1 MKASFSLIPF
11 ATDSVPAIKIMGE
24 IERQQNQLTIEYKL
38 QGQTQVIIPQIN
50 TPTRKFGLWEHTCC
64 EFFLGLQDST
74 QYWEFNLSFAGH
86 WNVYHFLDY
95 RQNLIEA
102 KAFDSLPFQVLQAN
116 DNLQLKLKVNLN
128 QIIAREQ
135 NLEVGVAAVIEDRAR
150 QLSYWALAHSAP
162 EADFHLRDNYLL
174 KF

>member
-11 ATDSVPAIKIMGE
+11 TIDTAPAIKITGE

-38 QGQTQVIIPQIN
+38 QGQTKIIIPQIN

-64 EFFLGLQDST
+64 EFFLSLPDST
-74 QYWEFNLSFAGH
+74 QYWEFNLCFAGD

-95 RQNLIEA
+95 RQNLVEET
-102 KAFDSLPFQVLQAN
+102 AFNSLPFQVVQKN
-116 DNLQLKLKVNLN
+116 DNVQLKLKVNLN
-128 QIIAREQ
+128 QIIAPEQ
-135 NLEVGVAAVIEDRAR
+135 NLEVGVAAVVEDRAK
-150 QLSYWALAHSAP
+150 QLSYWALAHSSQ

-174 KF
+174 KL